1 MSGVQIRT
9 VARDEDGMRLDRW
22 FKVHFP
28 QLTHGALQKL
38 LRTGQIRLDGARA
51 KSADRVVSGQSV
63 RVPPIPAAVTEKRER
78 DRVRMSA
85 ADEAML
91 KGIVIHRDELVLAL
105 NKPAGLA
112 VQGGTKTERHLDG
125 MLDALTFEAAERP
138 RLVHRLDRDTS
149 GVLVLGRTRDAANR
163 LAKVFKSRDAMKVY
177 WAIVRGV
184 PKPWRATI
192 DLPLKKTGHA
202 GDQRVVP
209 ADPDDEEGQH
219 AVTDYAVLAHAGQR
233 AAFVAL
239 SPRTGRTH
247 QLRAHMAAI
256 GHPLLGDFK
265 YGGEE
270 AQFVEEIAPV
280 LHLHARA
287 LSLPHPAG
295 GRLRL
300 VAEVPKHMRDSLRY
314 LGFDEPAGDP
324 FEAFAELMAARK

>member
-1 MSGVQIRT
+1 
-9 VARDEDGMRLDRW
+9 MRLDRW

-28 QLTHGALQKL
+28 KLTHGVLEKL
-38 LRTGQIRLDGARA
+38 LRTGQVRLDGARA
-51 KSADRVVSGQSV
+51 KANDRIIAGQMV
-63 RVPPIPAAVTEKRER
+63 RVPPIPAASSPVEGRFR
-78 DRVRMSA
+78 PQQRISA

-91 KGIVIHRDELVLAL
+91 KNIVIHHDDQVLAL

-125 MLDALTFEAAERP
+125 MLDALTFDAVDRP

-149 GVLVLGRTRDAANR
+149 GVLVLGRTRDAANK
-163 LAKVFKSRDAMKVY
+163 LAKAFKSRDAMKVY

-192 DLPLKKTGHA
+192 DLPLKKAGHA
-202 GDQRVVP
+202 GDQRVVV
-209 ADPDDEEGQH
+209 AERGDEEGQH
-219 AVTDYAVLAHAGQR
+219 AITDYAVLANAGQR
-233 AAFVAL
+233 AAFIAL

-256 GHPLLGDFK
+256 GHPILGDFK

-270 AQFVEEIAPV
+270 AQFADETAPM

-287 LSLPHPAG
+287 LSLPHPAK

-300 VAEVPKHMRDSLRY
+300 MAETPKHMRDSLRY
-314 LGFDEPAGDP
+314 LGFEEPSDDP
-324 FEAFAELMAARK
+324 FEAFAELLAAKG